1 MLSAWLWVAWL
12 VYWNVAA
19 IFVQRTRSSEG
30 LGSRLKHVLPLYVG
44 AVLIFH
50 GRPWIGAWL
59 YEGKAVGYVGNLLTA
74 AGLGFTVWARLWLG
88 RYWSG
93 FITIKEGHRLI
104 RGGPYRL
111 VRHPIYTGILTGL
124 LGSAISAATFDAL
137 VGFGVIAAGLLFKI
151 GREEAVLIGEFGE
164 EYRKF
169 KAEVPALVPLV
180 Y

>member
-1 MLSAWLWVAWL
+1 MISAWLWVAWL
-12 VYWNVAA
+12 VYWYAAA
-19 IFVQRTRSSEG
+19 IFVQRTKSAEG
-30 LGSRLKHVLPLYVG
+30 LGSRLKHVLPLMVG

-50 GRPWIGAWL
+50 GRPWIGGWL
-59 YEGKAVGYVGNLLTA
+59 YESKAVGYGGNVITA
-74 AGLGFTVWARLWLG
+74 AGLGFAVWARLWLG

-93 FITIKEGHRLI
+93 IITVKEGHRLI

-111 VRHPIYTGILTGL
+111 VRHPIYTGFLMGM
-124 LGSAISAATFDAL
+124 LGSAISAATVD
-137 VGFGVIAAGLLFKI
+137 GFLGFAVIAAALFFKI